1 MQKRSTVPEITRKAA
16 YDSQNPALSPG
27 SVLELYFV
35 LQKIF
40 TVEKKRHRLVAGAG
54 KLLLGVWDIAGLLHE
69 SGSVG
74 AEDVVDEGLG
84 QACGLALGVHVEQ
97 AGDLIRA

>member
-1 MQKRSTVPEITRKAA
+1 VPAMTRKAA

-27 SVLELYFV
+27 SVPEPHFV

-54 KLLLGVWDIAGLLHE
+54 KLLLGVWDIAGLLHKP
-69 SGSVG
+69 GSVG

-84 QACGLALGVHVEQ
+84 QACGLALGVHVQQ

>member
-1 MQKRSTVPEITRKAA
+1 MR
-16 YDSQNPALSPG
+16 
-27 SVLELYFV
+27 
-35 LQKIF
+35 
-40 TVEKKRHRLVAGAG
+40 KKRHRLIAGAG

-69 SGSVG
+69 SGAVG